1 MNVDTIETTEQ
12 ESDLSRRQRIKIVI
26 ESLARLIV
34 GLAFV
39 LLMMRLVPVDPH
51 LNVWIPIAM
60 GCVMLAAFAW
70 YFRLQLRRI
79 HRARY
84 PRVQAT
90 EALVL
95 LVAMFLAFFS
105 VTYYAMSLAEP
116 ASFSEDLDQFSAF
129 YFTVT
134 VLATVGFGDITPVTI
149 PARSVAMV
157 QMGFDIAFIAVAVR
171 IVTGTANQAMK
182 NRDEVAN
189 GG

>member
-1 MNVDTIETTEQ
+1 MDTIQQAVSEF
-12 ESDLSRRQRIKIVI
+12 DLSRRQKVRVVL
-26 ESLARLIV
+26 ESLARMFV

-39 LLMMRLVPVDPH
+39 IVMMRLVPVDPH
-51 LNVWIPIAM
+51 LNLWIPISM
-60 GCVMLAAFAW
+60 GIVMLLAFAW

-79 HRARY
+79 HVAQY
-84 PRVQAT
+84 PRIQAT
-90 EALVL
+90 EALLL
-95 LVAMFLAFFS
+95 LVAMFLAFFT
-105 VTYYAMSLAEP
+105 VTYNAMSLAEP
-116 ASFSEDLDQFSAF
+116 ASFSENLDQFSAF

-171 IVTGTANQAMK
+171 IVTGTANQALK
-182 NRDEVAN
+182 NRSEQAN

>member
-1 MNVDTIETTEQ
+1 M
-12 ESDLSRRQRIKIVI
+12 
-26 ESLARLIV
+26 
-34 GLAFV
+34 
-39 LLMMRLVPVDPH
+39 
-51 LNVWIPIAM
+51 
-60 GCVMLAAFAW
+60 
-70 YFRLQLRRI
+70 
-79 HRARY
+79 
-84 PRVQAT
+84 
-90 EALVL
+90 L

>member
-1 MNVDTIETTEQ
+1 VDTTEQ
-12 ESDLSRRQRIKIVI
+12 AIPGFDLSRSAKVRVI
-26 ESLARLIV
+26 LESLARMLI

-39 LLMMRLVPVDPH
+39 FVMMRLVPVNPH
-51 LNVWIPIAM
+51 LNLWIPITM
-60 GCVMLAAFAW
+60 GIVMLLAFAW

-79 HRARY
+79 HRAQF
-84 PRVQAT
+84 PRIQAT
-90 EALVL
+90 EALLL
-95 LVAMFLAFFS
+95 LVAMFLAFFT

-116 ASFSEDLDQFSAF
+116 NSFSENLDQFSAF
-129 YFTVT
+129 YFSVT

-171 IVTGTANQAMK
+171 IVSSTANQALK
-182 NRDEVAN
+182 NRSEQVN

>member
-1 MNVDTIETTEQ
+1 MF
-12 ESDLSRRQRIKIVI
+12 
-26 ESLARLIV
+26 V

-39 LLMMRLVPVDPH
+39 IVMMRLVPVDPH
-51 LNVWIPIAM
+51 LNLWIPISM
-60 GCVMLAAFAW
+60 GIVMLLAFAW

-79 HRARY
+79 HVAQY
-84 PRVQAT
+84 PRIQAT
-90 EALVL
+90 EALLL
-95 LVAMFLAFFS
+95 LVAMFLAFFT
-105 VTYYAMSLAEP
+105 VTYNAMSLAEP

-129 YFTVT
+129 YFAVT

-171 IVTGTANQAMK
+171 IVTGTANQALK
-182 NRDEVAN
+182 NRSEQAN

>member
-1 MNVDTIETTEQ
+1 MF
-12 ESDLSRRQRIKIVI
+12 
-26 ESLARLIV
+26 V

-39 LLMMRLVPVDPH
+39 IVMMRLVPVDPH
-51 LNVWIPIAM
+51 LNLWIPISM
-60 GCVMLAAFAW
+60 GIVMLLAFAW

-79 HRARY
+79 HVAQY
-84 PRVQAT
+84 PRIQAT
-90 EALVL
+90 EALLL
-95 LVAMFLAFFS
+95 LVAMFLAFFT
-105 VTYYAMSLAEP
+105 VTYNAMSLAEP
-116 ASFSEDLDQFSAF
+116 ASFSENLDQFSAF

-171 IVTGTANQAMK
+171 IVTGTANQALK
-182 NRDEVAN
+182 NRSEQAN

>member
-1 MNVDTIETTEQ
+1 MEAIEPTNQ
-12 ESDLSRRQRIKIVI
+12 GPDLSSGQKLKIII
-26 ESLARLIV
+26 ESLARLMV

-90 EALVL
+90 EALLL

-116 ASFSEDLDQFSAF
+116 TSFSEDLDQFSAF

-171 IVTGTANQAMK
+171 IVSGTANQAMK

>member
-1 MNVDTIETTEQ
+1 MDTLQQAVSEF
-12 ESDLSRRQRIKIVI
+12 DLSRRQKVRVVL
-26 ESLARLIV
+26 ESLARMFV

-39 LLMMRLVPVDPH
+39 IVMMRLVPVDPH
-51 LNVWIPIAM
+51 LNLWIPISM
-60 GCVMLAAFAW
+60 GIVMLLAFAW

-79 HRARY
+79 HVAQY
-84 PRVQAT
+84 PRIQAT
-90 EALVL
+90 EALLL
-95 LVAMFLAFFS
+95 LVAMFLAFFT
-105 VTYYAMSLAEP
+105 VTYNAMSLAEP
-116 ASFSEDLDQFSAF
+116 ASFSENLDQFSAF

-171 IVTGTANQAMK
+171 IVTGTANQALK
-182 NRDEVAN
+182 NRSEQAN

>member
-1 MNVDTIETTEQ
+1 M
-12 ESDLSRRQRIKIVI
+12 
-26 ESLARLIV
+26 IV

-39 LLMMRLVPVDPH
+39 IVMMRLVPVNPH
-51 LNVWIPIAM
+51 LNLWIPVTM
-60 GCVMLAAFAW
+60 GIVMLLAFAW

-79 HRARY
+79 HRAQF
-84 PRVQAT
+84 PRIQAT
-90 EALVL
+90 EALLL
-95 LVAMFLAFFS
+95 LVAMFIAFFS
-105 VTYYAMSLAEP
+105 VAYYAMSLAEP
-116 ASFSEDLDQFSAF
+116 ASFSEDLGQFSAF

-171 IVTGTANQAMK
+171 IVSGTANQALK
-182 NRDEVAN
+182 NRSEQVN

>member
-1 MNVDTIETTEQ
+1 MDTIETTEQ

-182 NRDEVAN
+182 SRDEVAN

>member
-1 MNVDTIETTEQ
+1 VDTTEQ
-12 ESDLSRRQRIKIVI
+12 ASAGFDISRKAKVRIIL
-26 ESLARLIV
+26 ESLARMFF

-39 LLMMRLVPVDPH
+39 FVMMRLVPVNPH
-51 LNVWIPIAM
+51 LNLWIPITM
-60 GCVMLAAFAW
+60 GIVMLLAFAW

-79 HRARY
+79 HRAQF
-84 PRVQAT
+84 PRIQAT
-90 EALVL
+90 EALLL

-116 ASFSEDLDQFSAF
+116 VSFSENLDQFSAF

-171 IVTGTANQAMK
+171 IVSGTANQALK
-182 NRDEVAN
+182 SRSEQSN
-189 GG
+189 GD

>member
-1 MNVDTIETTEQ
+1 MDTIQQAVSEF
-12 ESDLSRRQRIKIVI
+12 DLSRRQKVRVVL
-26 ESLARLIV
+26 ESLARMFV

-39 LLMMRLVPVDPH
+39 IVMMRLVPVDPH
-51 LNVWIPIAM
+51 LNLWIPISM
-60 GCVMLAAFAW
+60 GRVMLLAFAW

-79 HRARY
+79 HVAQY
-84 PRVQAT
+84 PRIQAT
-90 EALVL
+90 EALLL
-95 LVAMFLAFFS
+95 LVAMFLAFFT
-105 VTYYAMSLAEP
+105 VTYNAMSLAEP
-116 ASFSEDLDQFSAF
+116 ASFSENLDQFSAF

-171 IVTGTANQAMK
+171 IVTGTANQALK
-182 NRDEVAN
+182 NRSEQAN

>member
-1 MNVDTIETTEQ
+1 VNVDTIETTEQ
-12 ESDLSRRQRIKIVI
+12 EPDLSRRQRIKIVI

-116 ASFSEDLDQFSAF
+116 ASFSEELDQFSAF